1 MVRQIIFASV
11 VVLLPVG
18 AQAQGRGMMPPV
30 AHVGGVAPRVMAQAP
45 HVGITHA
52 VPMARTV
59 IRSGAVRPKTGM
71 PVVRSTRRVGTT
83 RSRFEDEDIGRRRD
97 CNSAP
102 GFGFD
107 AVHQA
112 AVCGSNLVGSR
123 RFGQVPFFFPIFD
136 GGFFLPGTSA
146 GVEESSAADAS
157 QPEGADAENRDRDR
171 RYRAPLQGA
180 TPTPAVET
188 AKEAPPENDEFV
200 FVRRDGTVFFAVG
213 YSWENGTLSYITSQ
227 GLRHTVAQD
236 ALDLAATQ
244 QFNEQRGL
252 IFRSPA

>member
-1 MVRQIIFASV
+1 
-11 VVLLPVG
+11 
-18 AQAQGRGMMPPV
+18 
-30 AHVGGVAPRVMAQAP
+30 
-45 HVGITHA
+45 
-52 VPMARTV
+52 
-59 IRSGAVRPKTGM
+59 
-71 PVVRSTRRVGTT
+71 
-83 RSRFEDEDIGRRRD
+83 
-97 CNSAP
+97 
-102 GFGFD
+102 
-107 AVHQA
+107 VHQA
-112 AVCGSNLVGSR
+112 AVCGSSAVGLR

-146 GVEESSAADAS
+146 AVEESSAAEAS
-157 QPEGADAENRDRDR
+157 QPEGADAENRERDR
-171 RYRAPLQGA
+171 RYRASLQEA
-180 TPTPAVET
+180 TPTPAVEP

-213 YSWENGTLSYITSQ
+213 YSWENGTLSYITNL